1 MTLIDD
7 WSNIV
12 GIMKRTDKRS
22 ELIRVGSEIIAQR
35 GFKSASLN
43 DILTTAGVPKGSFYY
58 YFSSK
63 DDFGLAIIDD
73 FAAQYRDRLKHL
85 LDDVQF
91 SPLSRLRNYFE
102 LKIADMEAGDCTDGC
117 LIGNLAQELS
127 AQNELFRLR
136 LNKVFADWEEYF
148 LKCLQAA
155 SEVGEISQNSNL
167 DDLARFILS
176 SWEGAILQAK
186 VSKSIVPMQTFVD
199 ILFHQV
205 LGKYPDR

>member
-1 MTLIDD
+1 
-7 WSNIV
+7 
-12 GIMKRTDKRS
+12 MKRTDKRS
-22 ELIRVGSEIIAQR
+22 ELIRVGSEIIVQR

-43 DILTTAGVPKGSFYY
+43 DILTAAGVPKGSFYY

-73 FAAQYRDRLKHL
+73 FAAQYQDRLKHL

-91 SPLSRLRNYFE
+91 SPLTRLRNFFE
-102 LKIADMEAGDCTDGC
+102 SKIAEMQAGNCTDGC

-127 AQNELFRLR
+127 AQNELFRDR
-136 LNKVFADWEEYF
+136 LNQVFADWEEYF

-155 SEVGEISQNSNL
+155 SETGEISQDSNL
-167 DDLARFILS
+167 NDLARFILS

-186 VSKSIVPMQTFVD
+186 VTKSVLPMQTFVE
-199 ILFHQV
+199 ILFNQV
-205 LGKYPDR
+205 LGKSSSS